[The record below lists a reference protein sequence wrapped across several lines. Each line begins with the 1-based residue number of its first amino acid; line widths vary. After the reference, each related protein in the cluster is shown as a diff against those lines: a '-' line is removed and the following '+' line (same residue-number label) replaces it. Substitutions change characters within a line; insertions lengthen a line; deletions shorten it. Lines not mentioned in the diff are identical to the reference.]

1 MSIYIVIDKL
11 IKYIKIVVD
20 KRFQMMFK
28 KD

>member
-11 IKYIKIVVD
+11 IKYINIVVD
-20 KRFQMMFK
+20 KRFQIMFK